1 MQDVLSY
8 LAAEYDPLAIIV
20 YGSFADG
27 TQNLFSDF
35 DALLITEGGKRT
47 HDDRFVDCTQLDVF
61 IYPLSDFQG
70 DYDVEEYTQVYGGQ
84 ILLDRNGVAAALLER
99 VQKHVDSK
107 ARKAREELQLNVS
120 WCEKMLRRAERT
132 DTEGAYRRHWLLV
145 DSLEIY
151 TSLRAWPYLGPKKAL
166 RQLEKKDKAAYAL
179 YEKALCEG
187 DYASLAAWVEQIRTQ
202 FENNGKKAKNRQQT
216 NTRETASRKRNT
228 I

>member
-35 DALLITEGGKRT
+35 DALLITEGGERR

-61 IYPLSDFQG
+61 IHPLSDFQG
-70 DYDVEEYTQVYGGQ
+70 DYDASEFTHVYGGQ
-84 ILLDRNGVAAALLER
+84 ILLDRGGTAAALLDKVRQSVEGQAHKTR
-99 VQKHVDSK
+99 D
-107 ARKAREELQLNVS
+107 ELRLDVS
-120 WCEKMLRRAERT
+120 WCEKMLRRSERT
-132 DTEGAYRRHWLLV
+132 DAEGSYRRHWLLV

-151 TSLRAWPYLGPKKAL
+151 TQLRAWPYLGPKKAL
-166 RQLEKKDKAAYAL
+166 RQLEKKDREGYAL

-187 DYASLAAWVEQIRTQ
+187 DYSSLADWVGYMKAR
-202 FENNGKKAKNRQQT
+202 FENKGKKTKKT
-216 NTRETASRKRNT
+216 
-228 I
+228 

>member
-8 LAAEYDPLAIIV
+8 LAAEYDPVAIIV

-35 DALLITEGGKRT
+35 DALLITERGKAA

-61 IYPLSDFQG
+61 VHPLSDFQG
-70 DYDVEEYTQVYGGQ
+70 DYDPAAFEQLYDGQ
-84 ILLDRNGVAAALLER
+84 ILLDQNGIAAQLLER
-99 VQKHVDSK
+99 VRQSVDSRAHK
-107 ARKAREELQLNVS
+107 TREELRLDIS

-132 DTEGAYRRHWLLV
+132 DIEGAFRRHWLLV

-151 TSLRAWPYLGPKKAL
+151 TQLRAWPYLGPKKAL
-166 RQLEKKDKAAYAL
+166 RQLEKKDKEAYSL

-187 DYASLAAWVEQIRTQ
+187 DYPSLADWVGHIRDR
-202 FENNGKKAKNRQQT
+202 FDRG
-216 NTRETASRKRNT
+216 SRKKKNA
-228 I
+228 